1 MREELTRRLDSRLA
15 SMAASDEAF
24 DEVVSLTHDEQL
36 AAFGEPVNIDDDKEV
51 RKAALKLIRGRFDIA
66 YGMIARRVAPCGQP
80 GPPLDRC
87 GAYRLGGAWL
97 YLKIACTGL
106 SNPDARYVMIDE
118 VQDYTIPQLAVLAR
132 FFPRAHFMLL
142 GDENQAIRE
151 GGLTF
156 TQVKSTFERLRG
168 EVSEC
173 HLMTSYRSTPSITDL
188 FARLLPESE
197 RMEVS
202 SVQRESAAPR
212 VEVFEDK
219 DAWTEA
225 VRRPCARRARATRL
239 TAVIVPWKHRR
250 RSLSRLWKRR
260 PSWLMRRE
268 RCLGRDACCS
278 RCRLRRD
285 LNSTHVI
292 IPNASA
298 GLFRR

>member
-1 MREELTRRLDSRLA
+1 
-15 SMAASDEAF
+15 
-24 DEVVSLTHDEQL
+24 
-36 AAFGEPVNIDDDKEV
+36 
-51 RKAALKLIRGRFDIA
+51 
-66 YGMIARRVAPCGQP
+66 MIARDEWLHVDNLGRRLIGAESL
-80 GPPLDRC
+80 PP
-87 GAYRLGGAWL
+87 AAWL

-156 TQVKSTFERLRG
+156 AQVKSTFERLRG

-202 SVQRESAAPR
+202 SVQRESAAPPRRGFRGQGR
-212 VEVFEDK
+212 VDGG
-219 DAWTEA
+219 
-225 VRRPCARRARATRL
+225 RARGRARGGL
-239 TAVIVPWKHRR
+239 ERRGAHRR
-250 RSLSRLWKRR
+250 HRAVEARGNEAWSRLWETTP

-278 RCRLRRD
+278 RCRSRRD
-285 LNSTHVI
+285 LSSTTSSFRTQAQDSSPPMI
-292 IPNASA
+292 ASRKTA
-298 GLFRR
+298 STRAFRAPRASSTCSHSAR